1 MRIWIAS
8 YLAAFVDVFVLV
20 NVIVVGA
27 CTPDHKPPPRPLL
40 VPQTAAWAGGADGG
54 AWVDCWRASDVER
67 QKDGQTHQEPP
78 DRSLFEDRFDC
89 RIFDERGAIQRNARF
104 RLLDVT
110 AGKVLTAASDPHRVL
125 QFSGWDGCQL
135 HAVPA
140 RVLVDEKALQC
151 TPEGCVTRCP

>member
-1 MRIWIAS
+1 MRMPLRIWIAS
-8 YLAAFVDVFVLV
+8 LVFVFS
-20 NVIVVGA
+20 A
-27 CTPDHKPPPRPLL
+27 CTSACTTEHKPPPRPLL

-54 AWVDCWRASDVER
+54 AWVDCWRASDVEPH
-67 QKDGQTHQEPP
+67 KDGQPHQEPP
-78 DRSLFEDRFDC
+78 AQSLFEDRFDC

-110 AGKVLTAASDPHRVL
+110 AGKVLKPASDPHRVL

-135 HAVPA
+135 HALPT